1 MNNTTT
7 EKNMTDKNVNYTEN
21 QTAEIIAMYE
31 AKESDNKTI
40 VASIAEKFGKT
51 TRSIIAKLSREGV
64 YETESRVTK
73 TGEPVITKAEL
84 VAQIVSKLGLDGTY
98 ESLTKATKTDLQS
111 LAKALD

>member
-1 MNNTTT
+1 
-7 EKNMTDKNVNYTEN
+7 MTDKNVNYTEN